1 MDQGLATVI
10 GMSIAY
16 FVSLL
21 GMLLAAYRY
30 KQNQKE
36 AGENAGSSEHTS

>member
-21 GMLLAAYRY
+21 GMILAAYRW
-30 KQNQKE
+30 KQNQKAE
-36 AGENAGSSEHTS
+36 DNGLD

>member
-16 FVSLL
+16 GVSLL
-21 GMLLAAYRY
+21 GMCLAAWRW
-30 KQNQKE
+30 KQNQKV
-36 AGENAGSSEHTS
+36 ENDQGTTDSQDS

>member
-21 GMLLAAYRY
+21 GMLLAAYRW
-30 KQNQKE
+30 KQNQKVE
-36 AGENAGSSEHTS
+36 DDTQ

>member
-21 GMLLAAYRY
+21 VMILAAYRW
-30 KQNQKE
+30 KQNQK
-36 AGENAGSSEHTS
+36 AGEEQQESD